1 MITSLDEINQVKKLI
16 NEAKTELDKQKKN
29 YTNEYELGNHD

>member
-16 NEAKTELDKQKKN
+16 NEAKTELDKQKKIIQIN
-29 YTNEYELGNHD
+29 MNWES